1 MRWWLHE
8 ATNIYG
14 DSLRPTHSHTVL
26 DHELLDIIEHLPL
39 FDVFEIIDPFRG
51 DTVGKKTRHTNLFG

>member
-1 MRWWLHE
+1 MRWWLLE

-39 FDVFEIIDPFRG
+39 FDVFEIID
-51 DTVGKKTRHTNLFG
+51 LFVLIL